1 MRSLCIAEAIDHR
14 FDLTLK
20 EPDLVSI
27 PFSGILLERV
37 DDLSILAEFADK
49 SFLST
54 QTAAENMGAGK
65 FDYFR
70 QEGR

>member
-1 MRSLCIAEAIDHR
+1 M
-14 FDLTLK
+14 
-20 EPDLVSI
+20 SI